1 MFEIVGR
8 KLFEVN
14 KGDCQIVI
22 LNLATCQKNWNSFVT
37 DISKQFF
44 MFQASIEEGGL

>member
-8 KLFEVN
+8 KVFEATKVIV
-14 KGDCQIVI
+14 KIVI
-22 LNLATCQKNWNSFVT
+22 LNLDICQKNWNSFVT